1 MMALVQNVAPELAI
15 SARDTGWGFA
25 SVHQDSKKVDGPC
38 AVEASSR
45 SCGVDL
51 FPAFPG
57 WSAPPAR
64 ATGSANRRAAGQH
77 HDMTNPPG
85 ALDRAGRRG
94 VPQGLAR
101 LQTVSEPA
109 PGQGI
114 EPEHGA
120 TVSLLGVPDHDR
132 VLAGADL
139 YAVAAVA
146 AAVAGLTPYHVSA
159 PQLLS

>member
-1 MMALVQNVAPELAI
+1 MMALVQNVAPELTI

-25 SVHQDSKKVDGPC
+25 SAHQDSKKVDGPC
-38 AVEASSR
+38 TVEASSR

-94 VPQGLAR
+94 VPQGVARRGSASDLNVSNFKTILAIVAES
-101 LQTVSEPA
+101 LDVSPSS
-109 PGQGI
+109 GD
-114 EPEHGA
+114 
-120 TVSLLGVPDHDR
+120 SK
-132 VLAGADL
+132 
-139 YAVAAVA
+139 
-146 AAVAGLTPYHVSA
+146 
-159 PQLLS
+159 